1 MREQKYIFFL
11 VLLSVFTLLFTGCGG
26 GGGAPSQPP
35 SQPPGPT
42 PSAVR
47 VNISGSATGLSSLVG
62 ASKAQT
68 QTGAPLANATV
79 EITVRDEAN
88 NNTINVTA
96 LTSQNG
102 TFTAPVL
109 GLKENSSGYMVIT
122 VKKPGFADWSKR
134 IDFEKPSDI
143 NIQAEL
149 DAVITAIATRDNAVF
164 SASTGQKV
172 IKFGLFKTARGQKLL
187 KTGRAVELTK
197 QQGQNPHIEIEIPVD
212 VIPPNVNS
220 LVASLNSYDP
230 TNKDEAS
237 RFPGQYRDS
246 SGRPMV
252 SLGFDFMDI
261 RTDAGETLSAAIKK
275 AVREGRLKKSQAEEY
290 ITITRWIYGDNC
302 RSLLRDDNDI
312 ATQYGVDTTGFNV
325 PVYAYSSV
333 RGLWDLLGVGT
344 VDIDED
350 GLDTNGDG
358 INDDPDDVIDP
369 DNDGILDASDYQAH
383 CQNKGYEAIVIKIKA
398 ADFQNNWNWCN
409 LDYVVIERP
418 VEICIEKTFK
428 YSDGTPV
435 EGLWVSLYDDVDSSN
450 DTQWSFGYAWGS
462 TDSSGYVKLTTTL
475 TSSTTDRDLTGKIG
489 YYDPYTYE
497 WKEEPEPVT
506 LGESPNC
513 TPMTNT
519 ITRPQLCQVEGY
531 VKDETG
537 AGVAN
542 QYIYIYSLDSYYW
555 KYAYTDNSGKFLMDA
570 KCNEEQQVYAGWS
583 WSAVAT
589 FNPDGTARGYERSDD
604 GTKVILYDITL
615 ENQAPYAYGW
625 LSSSSIF
632 AGQSITAYIYGW
644 DNECDTPLSW
654 KITGHPSGDITGTWN
669 DCWGYTE
676 QNITFNTQG
685 GTYNLTLS
693 VTDSKGKEGT
703 ASLGTVQVVSQTAT
717 NRPPVITSA
726 YPSKYVT
733 GKAETITLYGNAY
746 DLDGNNLSWNWYAN
760 ESPIQNCSG
769 TGTSVI
775 NTRCS
780 YTTPNVE
787 AQVTIRFE
795 VSDLDTNGNTLSTTS
810 SSFDI
815 SVGVPGSIDII
826 IQKQRR

>member
-1 MREQKYIFFL
+1 MKRQKYIVFL
-11 VLLSVFTLLFTGCGG
+11 LLLNAFAYLITGCGG

-42 PSAVR
+42 PQAVQ

-102 TFTAPVL
+102 TFTAPIQ
-109 GLKENSSGYMVIT
+109 GLKENSRGYMVIT

-164 SASTGQKV
+164 SASSGQKV
-172 IKFGLFKTARGQKLL
+172 IKFGLFRNARGQKLL
-187 KTGRAVELTK
+187 KTGRDVELTK
-197 QQGQNPHIEIEIPVD
+197 QQGQNLDIEIAIPVN
-212 VIPPNVNS
+212 VIPSDVNS

-246 SGRPMV
+246 SGNPMV

-333 RGLWDLLGVGT
+333 RGLWDLLGIGT
-344 VDIDED
+344 VDVNRDGNIDSNND
-350 GLDTNGDG
+350 VITTDLDGDG
-358 INDDPDDVIDP
+358 VA
-369 DNDGILDASDYQAH
+369 GGAGDYQKH
-383 CQNKGYEAIVIKIKA
+383 CTDNGGEAILIKIKA
-398 ADFQNNWNWCN
+398 DDFQNNWNWCN

-428 YSDGTPV
+428 YSDGTPI
-435 EGLWVSLYDDVDSSN
+435 EGLWVSLYDDVDYSN
-450 DTQWSFGYAWGS
+450 DSQWSFSYAWGS
-462 TDSSGYVKLTTTL
+462 TDSSGYVKLTATL
-475 TSSTTDRDLTGKIG
+475 TSSTTDKDLTGKIG

-497 WKEEPEPVT
+497 WKEEPVT

-513 TPMTNT
+513 TTKTNT

-542 QYIYIYSLDSYYW
+542 QYIYIYSLGSYYW
-555 KYAYTDNSGKFLMDA
+555 NYAYTENSGYFLMDA
-570 KCNEEQQVYAGWS
+570 KCNEDQQVYAGWS

-589 FNPDGTARGYERSDD
+589 FNPDGTVSGYERSDD
-604 GTKVILYDITL
+604 GTKVTLYDIRL

-644 DNECDTPLSW
+644 DNECDKPLSW
-654 KITGHPSGDITGTWN
+654 KITGHPSGDITGTWT

-676 QNITFNTQG
+676 QNITFNTA
-685 GTYNLTLS
+685 GTYNLTLY
-693 VTDSKGKEGT
+693 VTDSKGKIGST
-703 ASLGTVQVVSQTAT
+703 SLGTVQVSQPAT

-746 DLDGNNLSWNWYAN
+746 DPDGNSLSWNWYAN

-780 YTTPNVE
+780 YTTPDVE
-787 AQVTIRFE
+787 GQVTIRFE
-795 VSDLDTNGNTLSTTS
+795 VSDLDTNGNTLSTAS